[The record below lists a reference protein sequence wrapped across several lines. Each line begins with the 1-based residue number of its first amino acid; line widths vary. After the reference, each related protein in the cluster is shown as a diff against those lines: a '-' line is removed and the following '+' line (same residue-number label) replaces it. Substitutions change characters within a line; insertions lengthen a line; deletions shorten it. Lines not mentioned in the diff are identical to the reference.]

1 MARKDRKET
10 LTIQRW
16 EAETIQN
23 ALRELNNYLH
33 FDKATTCNHRN
44 LTASMNT
51 IQNILN
57 GKSNT
62 CVHNRFKIDT
72 EYTKE
77 N

>member
-1 MARKDRKET
+1 MARKNRKDE
-10 LTIQRW
+10 LKIRRW

-33 FDKATTCNHRN
+33 FDKCESCNHRN

-57 GKSNT
+57 GKSNSG
-62 CVHNRFKIDT
+62 VHNRNKIDT
-72 EYTKE
+72 EYTEE

>member
-1 MARKDRKET
+1 MRKSRDET
-10 LTIQRW
+10 LTIKRW

-33 FDKATTCNHRN
+33 FDKAETCNHRN

-51 IQNILN
+51 IQNVLN

-62 CVHNRFKIDT
+62 EAYNRFKIDT

-77 N
+77 IN